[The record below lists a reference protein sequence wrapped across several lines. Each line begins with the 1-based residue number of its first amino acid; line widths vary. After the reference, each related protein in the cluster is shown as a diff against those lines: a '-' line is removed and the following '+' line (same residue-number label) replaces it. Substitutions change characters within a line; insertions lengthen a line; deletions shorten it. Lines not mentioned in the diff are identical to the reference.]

1 MPARARQ
8 PKQPPKRWLHG
19 LCACCEDP
27 SLSCAVCFCQCN
39 AAGQVYQRATG
50 SGCLAV
56 AALMWFL
63 FVATQA
69 FSQSSNALAQQG
81 TIFDAGPA
89 AALGAVAGLLGTVA
103 SRTFFVRP
111 RRAPARDAIRPRAA
125 ESFGRLLRLLLVRL
139 LLPQLLRQDG
149 HGRALRAVQRSHDHG
164 VRRSRRYLIPS

>member
-1 MPARARQ
+1 MPPRAK
-8 PKQPPKRWLHG
+8 PKQPPKRWTHG

-89 AALGAVAGLLGTVA
+89 AALGAVAGLLGIVTSVA
-103 SRTFFVRP
+103 GTFFVCVA
-111 RRAPARDAIRPRAA
+111 RRAARARDAIPPSCCN
-125 ESFGRLLRLLLVRL
+125 ESFDDCCVSYWCGCCSLV
-139 LLPQLLRQDG
+139 QLLRQDG
-149 HGRALRAVQRSHDHG
+149 VTGARYAPCSASPTIAV
-164 VRRSRRYLIPS
+164 